1 MYLRD
6 ILNGKSGQLSSD
18 GIEKFIRAQKI
29 DPFASNIH
37 QGPGFKIPTIQEI

>member
-18 GIEKFIRAQKI
+18 GIEKFIKNQKI
-29 DPFASNIH
+29 DPFASNVH
-37 QGPGFKIPTIQEI
+37 QDPGIKVPTIQEI